1 MNKRQFFENP
11 AEEWDRKHACPQE
24 EERLEKIIQ
33 HFPLKRGIAVL
44 DIGCGTGRLIPYLR
58 QQLGPNGWLVEADFS
73 AKMLRIGRSKYSASM
88 VFFLQ
93 TDAQAVGLRSGLF
106 DLIICFAL
114 FPHLDN
120 KLQALF
126 EFRRLLR
133 PGGNLIIAHPLGRR
147 ELDRLHSQK
156 SEVIKKDFLPAG
168 PEMKK
173 LLFQSG
179 FREIIIVDA
188 REMYLVKAVASSSE
202 TQEGLWLLGGEER
215 RLS

>member
-1 MNKRQFFENP
+1 
-11 AEEWDRKHACPQE
+11 
-24 EERLEKIIQ
+24 
-33 HFPLKRGIAVL
+33 
-44 DIGCGTGRLIPYLR
+44 
-58 QQLGPNGWLVEADFS
+58 
-73 AKMLRIGRSKYSASM
+73 
-88 VFFLQ
+88 
-93 TDAQAVGLRSGLF
+93 
-106 DLIICFAL
+106 
-114 FPHLDN
+114 
-120 KLQALF
+120 
-126 EFRRLLR
+126 
-133 PGGNLIIAHPLGRR
+133 
-147 ELDRLHSQK
+147 LDRLHSQK